1 MPNTTIPNVA
11 GAFGN
16 AVSAQSQEVVEM
28 VNTSAAIRTVGDV
41 VITLDGVSATT
52 TTTLNDKAVIGVVAP
67 SPSGGTGT
75 TAQTFPIGALMPVVV
90 RGPARVNVG
99 ANTPAARDLLT
110 PDTNAGT
117 AITNAT
123 ALGVNAVIGSILG
136 VCMVATKD
144 ANNCLL
150 AWICKA

>member
-1 MPNTTIPNVA
+1 MEATISNVA

-16 AVSAQSQEVVEM
+16 AVVTQSQNFVEM
-28 VNTSAAIRTVGDV
+28 INNSGAIRTVGDV
-41 VITLDGVSATT
+41 VITLDGVNALT

-67 SPSGGTGT
+67 SPSGGTAT
-75 TAQTFPIGALMPVVV
+75 TSQTFAIGALMPVVV
-90 RGPARVNVG
+90 RGSARVNVG

-110 PDTNAGT
+110 PDTTAGT

-136 VCMVATKD
+136 VCLVATKD